1 MMEDR
6 DCIQSETKV
15 IGTVN
20 IKESSKWEAIIQTNN
35 TLVKYKL
42 DIGAEINVLPKSV
55 YKGMQDK
62 PKLIPTAV
70 TLTAYND
77 TNIPIIGKCIAN
89 IQIKDKVT
97 PVLFMVADGES
108 TPILGQTACEKLQ
121 LIKQIYNLKLK
132 QIREGSPEKSMRK
145 QKKNK
150 AKSKVTDGAEHKKAV
165 VTDHEMK
172 KHYLRKFPN
181 VFGEMGTLPG
191 EYHMVTNRNVS
202 PVIPANRKFLFASL
216 PKIKEELDRMVKLGV
231 ITLVNGPSEWVS
243 SMVVA
248 EKPNNKI
255 RVCLDPKDLNKAVL
269 REHFKIPTP
278 EEIFTKMQGAKCF
291 AKLDASSGYW
301 QIKVDEETSNLLT
314 FNTPFGRYRYL
325 RLQFGIHS
333 ASEVF
338 RKKVSHIIEGLGF
351 AFNYQDD
358 IIIWAYTLEEL
369 DERVKEVLR
378 RIEKSVRNDIFGT
391 SHYSRWNKS

>member
-1 MMEDR
+1 M
-6 DCIQSETKV
+6 
-15 IGTVN
+15 
-20 IKESSKWEAIIQTNN
+20 
-35 TLVKYKL
+35 KYKL
-42 DIGAEINVLPKSV
+42 DTGAEINVLPKSV
-55 YKGMQDK
+55 YNGMQDK

-108 TPILGQTACEKLQ
+108 SPILGQTACHKLQ
-121 LIKQIYNLKLK
+121 LK

-172 KHYLRKFPN
+172 KHYLCKFPN

-191 EYHMVTNRNVS
+191 EYHMVTNRNVP
-202 PVIPANRKFLFASL
+202 PVIHANRKFPFAIL
-216 PKIKEELDRMVKLGV
+216 QKIKEELDRMVKLVV
-231 ITLVNGPSEWVS
+231 IARVDDPSEWVS

-255 RVCLDPKDLNKAVL
+255 QVCLDPKDLNKAVL
-269 REHFKIPTP
+269 REHFNIPTP
-278 EEIFTKMQGAKCF
+278 EEIFAKMQGAKCF
-291 AKLDASSGYW
+291 TKLDASSRYW
-301 QIKVDEETSNLLT
+301 
-314 FNTPFGRYRYL
+314 
-325 RLQFGIHS
+325 
-333 ASEVF
+333 
-338 RKKVSHIIEGLGF
+338 
-351 AFNYQDD
+351 
-358 IIIWAYTLEEL
+358 
-369 DERVKEVLR
+369 
-378 RIEKSVRNDIFGT
+378 
-391 SHYSRWNKS
+391 